1 MYYAMLSDM
10 ILYHIV
16 LCFVLLHHI
25 DIVIEVFIISCY
37 VGITTYYIIYIY
49 IVVVVI
55 IIIIVFIVF

>member
-37 VGITTYYIIYIY
+37 VGITIYYIIY

-55 IIIIVFIVF
+55 IIIVFIVF

>member
-16 LCFVLLHHI
+16 LCFVLLHPSTSLLKYSLYH
-25 DIVIEVFIISCY
+25 VMLVLQY
-37 VGITTYYIIYIY
+37 TTLYIY